1 MSELK
6 TNKIS
11 TNDQNNVAIDNALG
25 LKSYDT
31 TARDALTSVTG
42 DMIYNTTD
50 SKVQTY
56 NGSSWD
62 SLGNPFV
69 DVDFLVIAGGG
80 CGAYNQNGDNYGSGG
95 GGAGG
100 YRTSYGSGSISGGS
114 STVETDYRITADGST
129 TYTVTIG
136 AGSGTERIPASNS
149 KFAEII
155 SIGGGSSEN
164 YNSLNGQT
172 GGSGSGVTGFPSSEL
187 GYGLEGQGSNGGS
200 SNGPGG
206 GGGGASVVGA
216 NAVSLNG
223 GAGGAGQSS
232 SITGSAVTRGGGGG
246 GAGSVNGSGGS
257 GGTGGGGAGANGAN
271 GGAGLTGTNGTVN
284 TGGGGGG
291 GSGGTSIASS
301 SNGGSG
307 LVVLR
312 WATADA
318 TIGAT
323 RTGLT
328 DGGVQT
334 DGSDSYIVF
343 TAGTGTISFS

>member
-1 MSELK
+1 MSISRISKSGIKGEKNKSLSEANK
-6 TNKIS
+6 TRP
-11 TNDQNNVAIDNALG
+11 L
-25 LKSYDT
+25 L
-31 TARDALTSVTG
+31 
-42 DMIYNTTD
+42 
-50 SKVQTY
+50 
-56 NGSSWD
+56 
-62 SLGNPFV
+62 V
-69 DVDFLVIAGGG
+69 DYLVIAGGG
-80 CGAYNQNGDNYGSGG
+80 CGPNNNNGDNYGSGG

-100 YRTSYGSGSISGGS
+100 YRTSYGSGSISGGNNE
-114 STVETDYRITADGST
+114 VETAYKITADGST

-136 AGSGTERIPASNS
+136 AGSGTARIQGSNS

-155 SIGGGSSEN
+155 SIGGASPEN
-164 YNSLNGQT
+164 YNALNAHT
-172 GGSGSGVTGFPSSEL
+172 GGSGSGVTGFPSANI
-187 GYGLEGQGSNGGS
+187 GYGLEGQGSNGGQS
-200 SNGPGG
+200 SSSGG
-206 GGGGASVVGA
+206 GGGGASVVGS
-216 NAVSLNG
+216 NASFPNG

-246 GAGSVNGSGGS
+246 GAGSQNGSGGS

-271 GGAGLTGTNGTVN
+271 GGVGLTGTNGTVN

-291 GSGGTSIASS
+291 GSGGTVNAST

-318 TIGAT
+318 NIGAT

-328 DGGVQT
+328 DGDVQT

-343 TAGTGTISFS
+343 TAGIGTITFS